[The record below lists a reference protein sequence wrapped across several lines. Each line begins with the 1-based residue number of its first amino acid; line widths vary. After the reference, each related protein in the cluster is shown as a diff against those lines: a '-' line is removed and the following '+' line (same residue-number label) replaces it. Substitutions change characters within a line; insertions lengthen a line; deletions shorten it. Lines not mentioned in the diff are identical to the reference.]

1 MKKPTPG
8 QTIKDNLLAIC
19 DAYAKATG
27 LKEATISRKFH
38 GHRKFFE
45 GLRSGNTSMNLDK
58 LDTMLAKFAWG
69 WPGDTPWPVTTDADM
84 GFKAARS
91 AGPPPDYKAGEK
103 FPYAG
108 APNGRIEHKPRNE
121 PRRQPATGR

>member
-27 LKEATISRKFH
+27 LSDATISRQFH

-45 GLRSGNTSMNLDK
+45 GLRSGASAMNLDK
-58 LDTMLAKFAWG
+58 LDPLLAKFAAA
-69 WPGDTPWPVTTDADM
+69 WPADAPWPATAAVDM
-84 GFKAARS
+84 GFDAATV
-91 AGPPPDYKAGEK
+91 AGLKKAGEK
-103 FPYAG
+103 FPTAG
-108 APNGRIEHKPRNE
+108 APNGRIAHKPRNE
-121 PRRQPATGR
+121 PRRQPAAGR